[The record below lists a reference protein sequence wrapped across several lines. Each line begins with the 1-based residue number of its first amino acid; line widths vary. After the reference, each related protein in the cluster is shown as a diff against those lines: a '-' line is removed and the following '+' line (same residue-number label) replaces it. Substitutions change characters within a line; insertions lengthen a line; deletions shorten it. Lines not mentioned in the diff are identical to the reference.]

1 MTNLCRGLRKEK
13 ISQPNNLILKGKPV
27 YFENESAQFSMRK
40 YDYVIFDFD
49 GTVVDTGE
57 GILKS
62 LQYSFR
68 EMGREVPELDDLKKF
83 IGPPIHY
90 SYTTYYGVSE
100 EEVGMYIRKYRE
112 RYRAKGIYEC
122 ALYDGFPGVLDAL
135 HKNGVKVGIASSKPE
150 SLIYDVADYLGVT
163 GSFDA
168 IVGVQLD
175 DSNHSSKTGLV
186 LEAMKKLGAADKERV
201 LMVGDRLYDIDGA
214 AGAGVD
220 SCGAL
225 WGYGNEEE
233 FREHNATYI
242 VSDTDELLELV
253 L

>member
-1 MTNLCRGLRKEK
+1 
-13 ISQPNNLILKGKPV
+13 
-27 YFENESAQFSMRK
+27 MRK

-62 LQYSFR
+62 LQYSFK
-68 EMGREVPELDDLKKF
+68 EMGNEVPSLDELKKF

-90 SYTTYYGVSE
+90 SYTTYYGISE
-100 EEVGMYIRKYRE
+100 EEVGMYIKKYRE
-112 RYRAKGIYEC
+112 RYRSKGIYES
-122 ALYDGFPGVLDAL
+122 ALYKGFPEILDAL
-135 HKNGVKVGIASSKPE
+135 HENGIKVGIASSKPE
-150 SLIYDVADYLGVT
+150 SLIYDVAGYLGVT
-163 GSFDA
+163 EKFDA
-168 IVGVQLD
+168 IVGVQID

-186 LEAMKKLGAADKERV
+186 LEAMKKMGAEDKEKV

-220 SCGAL
+220 SCGVL

-233 FREHNATYI
+233 FREHFATFI
-242 VSDTDELLELV
+242 ISDTDELLKLV

>member
-1 MTNLCRGLRKEK
+1 MKNK
-13 ISQPNNLILKGKPV
+13 
-27 YFENESAQFSMRK
+27 SAEFLMAK

-83 IGPPIHY
+83 IGPPIYY

-100 EEVGMYIRKYRE
+100 EEVGEYIKKYRE
-112 RYRAKGIYEC
+112 RYKVMGIYEC
-122 ALYDGFPGVLDAL
+122 ELYDGMTQLLDSLKA
-135 HKNGVKVGIASSKPE
+135 KGIKIGIASSKPMH
-150 SLIYDVADYLGVT
+150 LIYSVADYLKIT
-163 GSFDA
+163 DKFDA
-168 IVGVQLD
+168 IVGVKID
-175 DSNHSSKTGLV
+175 DSNHSSKKQLV
-186 LEAMKKLGAADKERV
+186 LDAMTEMGATDKSKV

-220 SCGAL
+220 SCGAI

-242 VSDTDELLELV
+242 AYKTTDVYELAV
-253 L
+253 NNA